1 MSNEFSG
8 YSATALMDGYARRK
22 FSPVEVLQNA
32 LKIIE
37 ERQPFLNAFC
47 LVDPEVGL
55 DMARQSEQRWM
66 KGAPQGLLDGIPVP
80 IKDTSVVRGWP
91 ARFGSLTQ
99 KNATP
104 AAEDQPMVARL
115 RESGAVFFCKTTAP
129 EFAWKGIT
137 DNRLTGIT
145 RNPWD
150 VSKTPG
156 GSSGGSAV
164 AVAIDVAPIATGAD
178 GAGSIRIPASFT
190 GIYGIKP
197 TAGLVPSYPSPL
209 GSMAV
214 VGPLSRSVEDAALM
228 LQVISQPDPRD
239 SFAAP
244 FQRHAYPLALDGNIK
259 GLRIGLSL
267 DLGFDCTSSEVAAAI
282 LEAATAFRALG
293 ATVEPVTLDL
303 SDAKEAFETLW
314 AVGFTEILGRL
325 PEVDLPMIE
334 PALKRQID
342 VARNLTGMDVQRARR
357 MCRVLSARVQ
367 SVFEEY
373 DLLLTP
379 TLPIT
384 AFEAGQLT
392 PDHDQF
398 PNWWDWTPYTWPINL
413 TRNPAAS
420 CPCGFSKSGLPIGLQ
435 LVGRWFDETTVLRA
449 SYAFEKS
456 RF

>member
-1 MSNEFSG
+1 MSNDFSD
-8 YSATALMDGYARRK
+8 YSAAALLDGYGRRR
-22 FSPVEVLQNA
+22 FSPVEVLQA
-32 LKIIE
+32 SLKIIE
-37 ERQPFLNAFC
+37 EQQPVLNAFC
-47 LVDPEVGL
+47 LVDPEMGMA
-55 DMARQSEQRWM
+55 MARQSEQRWM
-66 KGAPQGLLDGIPVP
+66 KGEPQGLLDGIPVP
-80 IKDTSVVRGWP
+80 VKDTCVVRGWP
-91 ARFGSLTQ
+91 TRFGSLTQ
-99 KNATP
+99 RDAGP
-104 AAEDQPMVARL
+104 AAEDQPIIARL
-115 RESGAVFFCKTTAP
+115 RESGAVFFCKTSAP

-137 DNRLTGIT
+137 DSRLTGIT

-164 AVAIDVAPIATGAD
+164 AVAVNVAPIATGAD

-209 GSMAV
+209 GSLAV
-214 VGPLSRSVEDAALM
+214 VGPLSRHVKDAALM

-239 SFAAP
+239 SFTAP
-244 FQRHAYPLALDGNIK
+244 FQAHAYSQALDGDIR
-259 GLRIGLSL
+259 GLRIGLSM
-267 DLGFDCTSSEVAAAI
+267 DLGFGCTSTEVAEAI
-282 LEAATAFRALG
+282 LEGVATFRTLG
-293 ATVEPVTLDL
+293 AVVGPIKLDL

-325 PEVDLPMIE
+325 PETALSEIE
-334 PALKRQID
+334 PPLRRQID
-342 VARNLTGMDVQRARR
+342 VAETLTGMDVQRAQR
-357 MCRVLSARVQ
+357 MCRVLSGRVQ
-367 SVFEEY
+367 SVFEQY

-392 PDHDQF
+392 PDPERF

-435 LVGRWFDETTVLRA
+435 LVGRWFD
-449 SYAFEKS
+449 
-456 RF
+456 